1 MSHKSVRLQASPRG
15 GNGSFLH
22 LFLSIR
28 VHNGNVNISY
38 PENKPHFKDVVGGA
52 LLGGGLAY
60 LSHSFLL
67 ARQSGPVTS
76 ATSTTSLLAMST
88 SRLYSREDLSV
99 P

>member
-1 MSHKSVRLQASPRG
+1 MAL
-15 GNGSFLH
+15 SF
-22 LFLSIR
+22 FFAFFIDG
-28 VHNGNVNISY
+28 VHIGNVKRNY
-38 PENKPHFKDVVGGA
+38 TENKHHFKDVVGGA

-76 ATSTTSLLAMST
+76 ATSTTSLLAVST